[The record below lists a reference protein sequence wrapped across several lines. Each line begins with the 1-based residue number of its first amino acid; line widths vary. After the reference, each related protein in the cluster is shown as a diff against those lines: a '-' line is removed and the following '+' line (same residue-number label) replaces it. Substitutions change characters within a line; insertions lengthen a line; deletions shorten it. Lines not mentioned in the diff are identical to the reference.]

1 MTEQDKRRR
10 NSLLCTL
17 AYHGGNSVARVLR
30 TELEEVHGVA
40 VTLDK
45 VRADLRVL
53 ADIGALRYE
62 DDGDLV
68 QITAEG
74 REHAQQL
81 RKLF

>member
-1 MTEQDKRRR
+1 MSEDDKKRR

-17 AYHGGNSVARVLR
+17 AFNGGNGVVRELRNDLENIHNVAC
-30 TELEEVHGVA
+30 
-40 VTLDK
+40 TLDK

-53 ADIGALRYE
+53 ADIGAVKIN
-62 DDGDLV
+62 GDMV

-81 RKLF
+81 RELF

>member
-1 MTEQDKRRR
+1 MTEDDKKRR

-17 AYHGGNSVARVLR
+17 AFNGGNSVARELR
-30 TELEEVHGVA
+30 NDIENIHGVA
-40 VTLDK
+40 CTLDR

-53 ADIGALRYE
+53 QDIGAVKVN
-62 DDGDLV
+62 GDMV

-81 RKLF
+81 RELF

>member
-1 MTEQDKRRR
+1 MTEDDKKRR

-17 AYHGGNSVARVLR
+17 AFAGGHGVVRQLR
-30 TELEEVHGVA
+30 SELESVHGIA

-45 VRADLRVL
+45 VRSDLLCL
-53 ADIGALRYE
+53 AEVSAVTVN
-62 DDGDLV
+62 GDMV

-74 REHAQQL
+74 REHAELL

>member
-1 MTEQDKRRR
+1 MIDDDKKRR

-17 AYHGGNSVARVLR
+17 AFQGGNGVARELR
-30 TELEEVHGVA
+30 NELERVHGIA

-45 VRADLRVL
+45 LRADLRVL
-53 ADIGALRYE
+53 ADVGAVKLN
-62 DDGDLV
+62 GDMV

-81 RKLF
+81 RELF

>member
-1 MTEQDKRRR
+1 MLEDDRKRR

-17 AYHGGNSVARVLR
+17 AFAGGNSVARELR
-30 TELEEVHGVA
+30 AELENVHGIA

-53 ADIGALRYE
+53 ADVGAVQLN
-62 DDGDLV
+62 GDMV

-74 REHAQQL
+74 REHAQLL
-81 RKLF
+81 RELF

>member
-1 MTEQDKRRR
+1 MSEDDKKRR

-17 AYHGGNSVARVLR
+17 AFNGGNGVVRELRNDLEAIHNVAC
-30 TELEEVHGVA
+30 
-40 VTLDK
+40 TLDK

-53 ADIGALRYE
+53 ADIGAVNIN
-62 DDGDLV
+62 GDMV

-81 RKLF
+81 RELF